1 MGPPVLKPSEQLLS
15 QKALAQLL
23 CVDRITIWRWHEAN
37 IGPPRVLIKKRYY
50 YVLGSVREWFKS
62 IREQDVPGAFEV
74 RNPSGTMPCERGM
87 RP

>member
-1 MGPPVLKPSEQLLS
+1 VLKPSEQLLN

-23 CVDRITIWRWHEAN
+23 GVDRTTIHRWHVAE

-50 YVLGSVREWFKS
+50 YVLGSVRDWFRT

-74 RNPSGTMPCERGM
+74 TRAPPEREA
-87 RP
+87 PPPI